1 MRQQRAHQNA
11 EGFVRRDIHLLV
23 LVSLLLAAGLGTT
36 LYQYRV
42 LGWPLLPDETE
53 TLWTIE
59 ARIQFKADSGR
70 PVIARFLTP
79 HLDGQRMD
87 LSESFV
93 SRNYG
98 VTIEKT
104 DAQRTSI
111 WSIRRASGPQALY
124 YRLVVTNRER
134 QDPGNGPQEAS
145 VPAPYLA
152 GPEKVAVQALLD
164 QIRVRSGNIATFT
177 AAALKRLN
185 DDTDQNAQLLR
196 GSDRSPINLARTAV
210 LVLNSANI
218 PAREAH
224 VLPLRSGSYAMP
236 ETLLSAFDGR
246 EWIYFDLQES
256 RRIDARNFL
265 VWWVGGDSLLTV
277 EGASAPTVSFSVSGS
292 DASSL
297 TLANETGRI
306 SGSPWFEF
314 SLFGLPLRTQDL
326 YRVLMMI
333 PVGVFLIVIL
343 RSFVGIETFGTFM
356 PALIALS
363 FRETQLFAGIIL
375 FVLLLAIGM
384 IVRAYLE
391 QLHLLLVPRLAVVV
405 TVVVLIMGGV
415 SILSHR
421 LDLESG
427 LSVALFPMVI
437 VTMTIE
443 RMSIAWE
450 ERGAWSAILVAA
462 GSLFTAALVYLV
474 MSNALL
480 THLFFTFPGLLL
492 VIMALMLL
500 AGSYRGYRLNELL
513 RFRAISDRDS

>member
-1 MRQQRAHQNA
+1 M
-11 EGFVRRDIHLLV
+11 RRDLHLFLLV
-23 LVSLLLAAGLGTT
+23 SILLTTGLGMTF
-36 LYQYRV
+36 YQYKV
-42 LGWPLLPDETE
+42 LGWPLLPHETE
-53 TLWTIE
+53 TLWTVE

-79 HLDGQRMD
+79 DLDGQRVD

-98 VTIEKT
+98 VTIEKN
-104 DAQRTSI
+104 DGQRESI

-124 YRLVVTNRER
+124 YRLVVTNR
-134 QDPGNGPQEAS
+134 QSPDTDGVQQEAS
-145 VPAPYLA
+145 VPAPRLD
-152 GPEKVAVQALLD
+152 GPEAVAIQALLD
-164 QIRVRSGNIATFT
+164 QIRGRSGNIATFT

-185 DDTDQNAQLLR
+185 DEADQNAQLLR
-196 GSDRSPINLARTAV
+196 GSDRSVENLTKTAV

-218 PAREAH
+218 PAREVH
-224 VLPLRSGSYAMP
+224 VLPLRTGSYAMP
-236 ETLLSAFDGR
+236 QTLLSAFDGE
-246 EWIYFDLQES
+246 EWIYFDPPES
-256 RRIDARNFL
+256 RRTDSGDFL
-265 VWWVGGDSLLTV
+265 VWWAGTGKLLTLQ
-277 EGASAPTVSFSVSGS
+277 GASSPTVSFSVSGS

-297 TLANETGRI
+297 TLANEAGRI

-333 PVGVFLIVIL
+333 PVGVFLIVFL

-363 FRETQLFAGIIL
+363 FRETQLFAGIVL
-375 FVLLLAIGM
+375 FSLLLAIGM

-405 TVVVLIMGGV
+405 TVVVLIMAGV
-415 SILSHR
+415 SVLSHR

-450 ERGAWSAILVAA
+450 ERGAWPAILVAA

-474 MSNALL
+474 MANALL
-480 THLFFTFPGLLL
+480 THLVFTFPGLLL

-513 RFRAISDRDS
+513 RFRAIADPRP

>member
-1 MRQQRAHQNA
+1 M
-11 EGFVRRDIHLLV
+11 RRDIHLLV

-42 LGWPLLPDETE
+42 LGWPLLPHETE

-164 QIRVRSGNIATFT
+164 QIRGRSGNIATFT

-196 GSDRSPINLARTAV
+196 GSDRSPRNLARTAV

-474 MSNALL
+474 MANALL

-513 RFRAISDRDS
+513 RFRAISDQDS

>member
-1 MRQQRAHQNA
+1 M
-11 EGFVRRDIHLLV
+11 RRDLHLTL
-23 LVSLLLAAGLGTT
+23 LVSLLLVVGLGMTF
-36 LYQYRV
+36 YQYRV
-42 LGWPLLPDETE
+42 LGWPLLPHETE

-59 ARIQFKADSGR
+59 ARIQFKADTGR

-79 HLDGQRMD
+79 NLDGQRLD

-104 DAQRTSI
+104 GENRESI
-111 WSIRRASGPQALY
+111 WSIRRASGLQALY
-124 YRLVVTNRER
+124 YRLVVTDRER
-134 QDPGNGPQEAS
+134 QGSGRARQEAS
-145 VPAPYLA
+145 VPAPRLE
-152 GPEKVAVQALLD
+152 GPEKVAIQALLE
-164 QIRVRSGNIATFT
+164 QIRGRSGNIATFT

-185 DDTDQNAQLLR
+185 DDADQNAQLLR
-196 GSDRSPINLARTAV
+196 GSDRRPENLARTAV

-218 PAREAH
+218 PAHAVH
-224 VLPLRSGSYAMP
+224 VLPLRTGSYAVP
-236 ETLLSAFDGR
+236 QTLLGVFDG
-246 EWIYFDLQES
+246 EDWIYFDLEES
-256 RRIDARNFL
+256 RRTKSDDFL
-265 VWWVGGDSLLTV
+265 IWWTGDSKLLQL
-277 EGASAPTVSFSVSGS
+277 EGASSPTVSFSVSGS

-297 TLANETGRI
+297 TLANEAGRI

-363 FRETQLFAGIIL
+363 FRETQLFTGLIL
-375 FVLLLAIGM
+375 FSLLLTIGM

-405 TVVVLIMGGV
+405 TVVVLIMAGV

-474 MSNALL
+474 MANRLL
-480 THLFFTFPGLLL
+480 THWFFTFPGLLL

-513 RFRAISDRDS
+513 RFRAIADPRP

>member
-1 MRQQRAHQNA
+1 M
-11 EGFVRRDIHLLV
+11 RRDVHLFV

-36 LYQYRV
+36 FYQYRI
-42 LGWPLLPDETE
+42 LGWPLLPHETE

-59 ARIQFKADSGR
+59 ARMQFKADSGR

-79 HLDGQRMD
+79 DLEGQRMD

-98 VTIEKT
+98 VTVEKN
-104 DAQRTSI
+104 DSQRVSI

-124 YRLVVTNRER
+124 YRLVVTNREH
-134 QDPGNGPQEAS
+134 QNTAAIPQEAS
-145 VPAPYLA
+145 VPAPFVE
-152 GPEKVAVQALLD
+152 GPEKIAIQALLD
-164 QIRVRSGNIATFT
+164 QIRGRSGNIATFT
-177 AAALKRLN
+177 AAALKRLH

-196 GSDRSPINLARTAV
+196 GSDRSVENLARTAV

-218 PAREAH
+218 PARAVH
-224 VLPLRSGSYAMP
+224 TLPLRTGSYAMP

-246 EWIYFDLQES
+246 EWIYFDLKES
-256 RRIDARNFL
+256 RRISADNFL
-265 VWWVGGDSLLTV
+265 LWWVGEEKLLTL
-277 EGASAPTVSFSVSGS
+277 EGASSPTVSFSVSGS
-292 DASSL
+292 DANSL
-297 TLANETGRI
+297 ALANETGRL

-405 TVVVLIMGGV
+405 TVVVLIMAGV
-415 SILSHR
+415 SILSHQ
-421 LDLESG
+421 LNLESG

-450 ERGAWSAILVAA
+450 ERGAWPAIMVAG

-474 MSNALL
+474 MANALL

-513 RFRAISDRDS
+513 RFRALTDPRP

>member
-1 MRQQRAHQNA
+1 
-11 EGFVRRDIHLLV
+11 VRRELHLFI
-23 LVSLLLAAGLGTT
+23 LVSLLLSVGIGMTF
-36 LYQYRV
+36 YQYQV
-42 LGWPLLPDETE
+42 LGWPLLPHETE
-53 TLWTIE
+53 TIWTVE

-79 HLDGQRMD
+79 DLEGQRVD

-98 VTIEKT
+98 VTIEKE
-104 DAQRTSI
+104 DSQRRSI
-111 WSIRRASGPQALY
+111 WSIRRASGAQALY

-134 QDPGNGPQEAS
+134 QDTRITPQEAS
-145 VPAPYLA
+145 VPAPRLE
-152 GPEKVAVQALLD
+152 GPEEVAVQALLD
-164 QIRVRSGNIATFT
+164 QIRGRSGNIATFT

-185 DDTDQNAQLLR
+185 DDADQNAQLLR
-196 GSDRSPINLARTAV
+196 GSDRSAANLARTAV

-218 PAREAH
+218 PAREVH
-224 VLPLRSGSYAMP
+224 VLPLRTGSYAMP
-236 ETLLSAFDGR
+236 QTLLSAFDG
-246 EWIYFDLQES
+246 EDWIYFDLQES
-256 RRIDARNFL
+256 RRASSEDFL
-265 VWWVGGDSLLTV
+265 IWWAGDEKLLTL
-277 EGASAPTVSFSVSGS
+277 EGASSPTVSFSVSGS
-292 DASSL
+292 DANSL
-297 TLANETGRI
+297 TLANETARI
-306 SGSPWFEF
+306 SGSPWFKF
-314 SLFGLPLRTQDL
+314 SLFGLPLRTQEL
-326 YRVLMMI
+326 YRILMMI

-363 FRETQLFAGIIL
+363 FRETQLFAGIVL
-375 FVLLLAIGM
+375 FTLLLAIGM

-405 TVVVLIMGGV
+405 TVVVLIMAGL

-450 ERGAWSAILVAA
+450 ERGAWPAILVAA

-474 MSNALL
+474 MANMLL

-513 RFRAISDRDS
+513 RFRAIADPGP